1 MNKMFTLY
9 KNNKPTGIK
18 INSYQEM
25 ASTLKVRI
33 NVYKES
39 YECYEKGIVI
49 INCLGKRNG
58 EIYISETEID
68 LKQLYA

>member
-1 MNKMFTLY
+1 MFTLY
-9 KNNKPTGIK
+9 KNNKATAINIK
-18 INSYQEM
+18 SYQEM
-25 ASTLKVRI
+25 AETLKVRI

-58 EIYISETEID
+58 EIYISNEPID
-68 LKQLYA
+68 LYKLYA